1 MYDKIIIALSLEH
14 GISERAIAA
23 ARSLLNDGGEMFA
36 VHVYEPVQDYV
47 SAFVDDET
55 LNKVATQVK
64 ARLDERVA
72 GEEGVTPVLL
82 QGHSGQAITDYA
94 EEIGADCI
102 VIGSHKP
109 ELSDFFLGSTA
120 TRIVRFA
127 PCSVHVLR

>member
-1 MYDKIIIALSLEH
+1 
-14 GISERAIAA
+14 
-23 ARSLLNDGGEMFA
+23 MFA